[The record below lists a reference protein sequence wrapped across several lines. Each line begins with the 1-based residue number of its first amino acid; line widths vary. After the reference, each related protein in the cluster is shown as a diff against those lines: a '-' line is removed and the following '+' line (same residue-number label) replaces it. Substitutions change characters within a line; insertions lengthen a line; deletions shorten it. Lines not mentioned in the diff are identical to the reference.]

1 MIVTVFFF
9 LFLIFPSFSSFS
21 SLRSN
26 LVIWYFVSYRSYFYH
41 HRPLLTRTTE
51 DLAITRGFS
60 PKFSC
65 CLPLS
70 TVRFYTCFYSTVAQ
84 LMNQLHYAET
94 IFRAPF
100 NIDSSDTP
108 DTHANPKNRCIQSA
122 SNLSRHPLPFT
133 DSFKQP
139 LLIISST
146 DIWKSILVD
155 SKKSISI
162 ARNVRVECYEGRWN

>member
-1 MIVTVFFF
+1 MASRQSSRVVFHSALCAF
-9 LFLIFPSFSSFS
+9 
-21 SLRSN
+21 
-26 LVIWYFVSYRSYFYH
+26 
-41 HRPLLTRTTE
+41 T
-51 DLAITRGFS
+51 LASIR
-60 PKFSC
+60 
-65 CLPLS
+65 
-70 TVRFYTCFYSTVAQ
+70 
-84 LMNQLHYAET
+84 QLHNSWTSSITPNY
-94 IFRAPF
+94 FRAPF

-155 SKKSISI
+155 SKNRFQLRGMLGWSAMRVDGTKTN
-162 ARNVRVECYEGRWN
+162 REQWRKTEKKKKRKVRI